1 MPELEKRDF
10 FDLLDGF
17 FFLIQQ
23 NTRIKIEIKLYDK
36 TAAFFWTFTNEIF
49 SIYPIEKFLSEK
61 KKISRVKIKNKVLR

>member
-1 MPELEKRDF
+1 MQKKLNLPELEKRDF
-10 FDLLDGF
+10 FDLLDG

-49 SIYPIEKFLSEK
+49 SIYPMEKFLSEK
-61 KKISRVKIKNKVLR
+61 KNLTGKNQK